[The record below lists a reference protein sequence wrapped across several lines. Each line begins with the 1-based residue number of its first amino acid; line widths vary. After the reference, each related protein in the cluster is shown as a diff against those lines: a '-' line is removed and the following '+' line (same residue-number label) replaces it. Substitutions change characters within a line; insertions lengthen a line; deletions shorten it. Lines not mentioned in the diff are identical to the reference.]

1 METNN
6 NNDLPVTQEFI
17 NPGIKWE
24 IEAYK
29 AEIARLS
36 RTADERQDDY
46 TNMFSAFM
54 ELCGAV
60 EDLFK
65 QMIADEVVTDD
76 LHPYLQFFNKWIETG
91 KIEVDFR
98 HERKFRVQCDI
109 TVVYDVSVEC
119 NMGDDDADIQ
129 GRLEDAF
136 LRGDG
141 DDSQVSDDLGSDI
154 IINDISVWDRD
165 VAVDAQVD

>member
-6 NNDLPVTQEFI
+6 NIPVTQEFI

-24 IEAYK
+24 IEGYK
-29 AEIARLS
+29 SEIARLS
-36 RTADERQDDY
+36 RVADERQDDY

-54 ELCGAV
+54 DLCGSV

-65 QMIADEVVTDD
+65 QMIRDEVVTDD
-76 LHPYLQFFNKWIETG
+76 LHPYLDFFKKWIESG

-98 HERKFRVQCDI
+98 QQRTYRVQCDI
-109 TVVYDVSVEC
+109 TITYDVTVDC
-119 NMGDDDADIQ
+119 NMGDDDSDIQ
-129 GRLEDAF
+129 ARLEDAF

-141 DDSQVSDDLGSDI
+141 DDSQVSDDLGNDI
-154 IINDISVWDRD
+154 VIDDISVWDRD
-165 VAVDAQVD
+165 VAVDARVD